1 MALESVWP
9 APRKQLPPRVSRLD
23 PFKATIDEILRE
35 DLDAPRK
42 QRHTVKRVFDRLI
55 DEHDAQG
62 VTYSMVRAYIFQRR
76 PEIRVEEGRGP
87 PQAFVPQTHRPGD
100 EAEVDFGDV
109 WIHLDGVSTKVF
121 LFSLRLSFSGK
132 AVHKI
137 FASCGQEAF
146 LEGHV
151 HALQVLGGV
160 PRRKVR
166 YDNLRAAVSQVLGR
180 TRGRVESD
188 RWTAFRSHF
197 SINSSTAIP
206 ASRAPMRRAAS
217 RGRSAGSA
225 GTTWSPSR
233 RSPRWR
239 S

>member
-9 APRKQLPPRVSRLD
+9 APRKQNPPRISRLD

-42 QRHTVKRVFDRLI
+42 QRHTVRRVFDRLI

-62 VTYSMVRAYIFQRR
+62 VTYSMVRAYIAGRR

-87 PQAFVPQTHRPGD
+87 PQAFVPQTHRPAD
-100 EAEVDFGDV
+100 ETEVDFGDV

-151 HALQVLGGV
+151 HALQVAG
-160 PRRKVR
+160 
-166 YDNLRAAVSQVLGR
+166 
-180 TRGRVESD
+180 
-188 RWTAFRSHF
+188 
-197 SINSSTAIP
+197 
-206 ASRAPMRRAAS
+206 RRAAREGPLRQS
-217 RGRSAGSA
+217 AGRGQPGFGVYPGSGGKPLLDGVPVAFLDQQFLLQSRHRGR
-225 GTTWSPSR
+225 P
-233 RSPRWR
+233 
-239 S
+239 